1 MSNNLLESY
10 LRRALNKLDEAKYH
24 LDKNNYPESI
34 SASQEVIELSVK
46 AIFLLHGEE
55 YSRKH
60 KFKEEEF
67 SKLLKIAPKDVTRVF
82 LLSEFWSKF
91 YTIAKYGYETLGIDQ
106 SIYSKMKRLSLP

>member
-1 MSNNLLESY
+1 MNITLLESY

-24 LDKNNYPESI
+24 LEKYHFPESI
-34 SASQEVIELSVK
+34 SASQEAIELSVK

-67 SKLLKIAPKDVTRVF
+67 SKLLESAPKDVARVF
-82 LLSEFWSKF
+82 LLSSS
-91 YTIAKYGYETLGIDQ
+91 D
-106 SIYSKMKRLSLP
+106 RLLSPFQGLM